1 MILHF
6 VQDDSQLRS
15 ESPVPVL
22 AALSR
27 HVRPFPSCPTCSRQ
41 SRPDRPSPSCPTF
54 PVMADLIGRL
64 RHARL
69 RPGIYTENKMDY
81 DLLFEMK

>member
-1 MILHF
+1 MSDLIGHLLH
-6 VQDDSQLRS
+6 
-15 ESPVPVL
+15 
-22 AALSR
+22 AL
-27 HVRPFPSCPTCSRQ
+27 PFPSCPPFPVKADLIGHLRHGPTFSVKADLIGYLRHG
-41 SRPDRPSPSCPTF
+41 PTF
-54 PVMADLIGRL
+54 PVMADLIGYL